1 LPQQGFA
8 MRDDMFEV
16 IIERPRHASRAR
28 FPRKLRRRDAV
39 ATRHD
44 PERLGFVAGIGLTD
58 KSLNENLAPLR
69 RYLERQVNR
78 SWDKVWSEI
87 CAKLRP
93 SSTVQQHVRDHISDF
108 VAIKTFMKDGLVWA
122 AGDHRFYGRPHP
134 LKQSRAKLFVDPR
147 SRLLRRN
154 KDYQARWQF
163 KAKVQERAQRMRGV
177 SPTLQIHRFGKHGCW
192 EVVLTPTKLDRYQIK
207 RSGLDVIVQSGFSEL
222 TPHDLYGRDG
232 VYAIAKRQLSK
243 REIAQVKW

>member
-1 LPQQGFA
+1 
-8 MRDDMFEV
+8 MRDDMSEV

-78 SWDKVWSEI
+78 PWDKVWSEI
-87 CAKLRP
+87 CAKLKP
-93 SSTVQQHVRDHISDF
+93 SSTVQQHVRDHIDDF
-108 VAIKTFMKDGLVWA
+108 VAIKTFMKDGVVWI
-122 AGDHRFYGRPHP
+122 GDAFLTTPQP
-134 LKQSRAKLFVDPR
+134 LKGSRLRLYVDPR
-147 SRLLRRN
+147 SGLLRRN
-154 KDYQARWQF
+154 EHFQTLKQYYA
-163 KAKVQERAQRMRGV
+163 AKVRERAQRMREV
-177 SPTLQIHRFGKHGCW
+177 SPTVQIHRFGKHGWW
-192 EVVLTPTKLDRYQIK
+192 EVILAPTKFNRYNIK
-207 RSGLDVIVQSGFSEL
+207 NNGVDVIYRSGFSDL
-222 TPHDLYGRDG
+222 RPHDLYGRDG

-243 REIAQVKW
+243 REIAQIKW